1 LRSALLPLLPC
12 RDIKPENLLLL
23 KTDKEPVLKVID
35 YGCSTFCVPG
45 KRLCKK
51 FGTVSC
57 SSSNCSRLDLVA
69 RMDRQPQQHQLQQQH
84 YPCRQHPG
92 V

>member
-1 LRSALLPLLPC
+1 MVCALRYRRRTCRC

-23 KTDKEPVLKVID
+23 KTDREPVLKVID

-51 FGTVSC
+51 FGTVSAAAE
-57 SSSNCSRLDLVA
+57 VA
-69 RMDRQPQQHQLQQQH
+69 AAE
-84 YPCRQHPG
+84 
-92 V
+92 